1 MKLEDIISNLSV
13 YPVMGEPFTKDNTF
27 EIKVDDFKTELLH
40 LKDTSKTSLFQM
52 YMDELR
58 KVRKKK
64 FAYGGYLEDR
74 SWYARSPLFG
84 KQRSI
89 HLAVDVWAEEDTS
102 VFAPISGTIHS
113 FADNEGFG
121 NYGPTLILEHD
132 IEGQV
137 FYTLYGHL
145 SRKNIANWK
154 KGAVIQKGEQ
164 IGNLGMMSENG
175 DWPAHLHIQIIKDLQ
190 GMEGDYPGVSSIDN
204 VQFYRLNCIDP
215 KFLLRF

>member
-121 NYGPTLILEHD
+121 NYGPTLILEHN

-154 KGAVIQKGEQ
+154 KGASVQQGEQ
-164 IGNLGMMSENG
+164 IGNLGMMIENG

-204 VQFYRLNCIDP
+204 VQFYQLNCPDP

>member
-89 HLAVDVWAEEDTS
+89 HLAVDIWAEEDTAIY
-102 VFAPISGTIHS
+102 APIDGKIHS
-113 FADNEGFG
+113 FADNAGFG

-132 IEGQV
+132 IEGQI
-137 FYTLYGHL
+137 FYTLYGHFL
-145 SRKNIANWK
+145 EKIYL
-154 KGAVIQKGEQ
+154 
-164 IGNLGMMSENG
+164 IG
-175 DWPAHLHIQIIKDLQ
+175 
-190 GMEGDYPGVSSIDN
+190 
-204 VQFYRLNCIDP
+204 
-215 KFLLRF
+215 

>member
-89 HLAVDVWAEEDTS
+89 HLAVDIWAEEDTAIY
-102 VFAPISGTIHS
+102 APIDGKIHS
-113 FADNEGFG
+113 FEDNEGFG

-145 SRKNIANWK
+145 SRKNISNWI

>member
-1 MKLEDIISNLSV
+1 MKLEDIISNVSV
-13 YPVMGEPFTKDNTF
+13 FPVMGEPFTKENTF

-40 LKDTSKTSLFQM
+40 LKDTSKTSLFQI

-89 HLAVDVWAEEDTS
+89 HLAVDIWAEENTS
-102 VFAPISGTIHS
+102 IYAPIDGTIHS

-121 NYGPTLILEHD
+121 NYGPTLILEHN
-132 IEGQV
+132 IEEQV

-145 SRKNIANWK
+145 SRKNIANWE
-154 KGAVIQKGEQ
+154 KGAVISQGEQ
-164 IGNLGMMSENG
+164 IGNLGLMTENG

-190 GMEGDYPGVSSIDN
+190 GMEGDYPGVSSSDN
-204 VQFYRLNCIDP
+204 VQFYQLNCPDP

>member
-1 MKLEDIISNLSV
+1 MFGLK
-13 YPVMGEPFTKDNTF
+13 
-27 EIKVDDFKTELLH
+27 KT
-40 LKDTSKTSLFQM
+40 
-52 YMDELR
+52 
-58 KVRKKK
+58 
-64 FAYGGYLEDR
+64 
-74 SWYARSPLFG
+74 PLFLLLY
-84 KQRSI
+84 Q
-89 HLAVDVWAEEDTS
+89 
-102 VFAPISGTIHS
+102 GTIHS

>member
-132 IEGQV
+132 IEGQI

>member
-89 HLAVDVWAEEDTS
+89 HLAVDVWAEEDTA
-102 VFAPISGTIHS
+102 VFAPISGYDS
-113 FADNEGFG
+113 
-121 NYGPTLILEHD
+121 
-132 IEGQV
+132 
-137 FYTLYGHL
+137 
-145 SRKNIANWK
+145 
-154 KGAVIQKGEQ
+154 
-164 IGNLGMMSENG
+164 
-175 DWPAHLHIQIIKDLQ
+175 
-190 GMEGDYPGVSSIDN
+190 
-204 VQFYRLNCIDP
+204 
-215 KFLLRF
+215 

>member
-89 HLAVDVWAEEDTS
+89 HLAVDIWAEEDTAIY
-102 VFAPISGTIHS
+102 APIDGKIHS
-113 FADNEGFG
+113 FEDNEGFG

>member
-121 NYGPTLILEHD
+121 NYGPTLILEHNFEEQ
-132 IEGQV
+132 I

-145 SRKNIANWK
+145 SRKNISNWRI
-154 KGAVIQKGEQ
+154 GAVIQKGEQ